1 MSALALAR
9 TNRDDTAAELR
20 QMKEKLTAY
29 TNAVAAIT
37 ANAHT
42 ITRASLQQIDPANPP
57 AWWNDLSEKF
67 TACQGHAQ
75 TWIDTI
81 YPSLTR
87 VPQAIIDYNT
97 YFQATTTRIDKLLEA
112 MEGKTPTEE
121 QKKTLLSL
129 LNLLVTKLARSR
141 AEVEAVRA
149 DIKVFTQEMAA
160 DHKALTTGSASITA
174 AIEDVNKNVTRLK
187 ARIEALRLEITALN
201 AQLTAAAVAL
211 GASMVVGYVGMTF
224 LPFILIP
231 IAIIGAGVSIG
242 FMTDA
247 IVRLGKTQQEIADD
261 SSSLTK
267 NQKQALVLA
276 AIASTVDALVGSI
289 DQITTNIDVV
299 SSSWATL
306 DAKIKSVM
314 ESIKAARD
322 EHWLD
327 ILLQEIDIDTSR
339 TAWNQL
345 QEFAQKLQQVSLVA
359 TDETIPIKAA

>member
-1 MSALALAR
+1 MSALALGR
-9 TNRDDTAAELR
+9 INRDDTATELR

-29 TNAVAAIT
+29 TNAVALIT

-42 ITRASLQQIDPANPP
+42 ITKASLQKVDAANPP
-57 AWWNDLSEKF
+57 AWWTTLSGNF

-97 YFQATTTRIDKLLEA
+97 YFQATAGRIDRLLQA

-129 LNLLVTKLARSR
+129 LNLLVNKLSACRT
-141 AEVEAVRA
+141 EVEAVRA

-174 AIEDVNKNVTRLK
+174 AIEDTNKNVTRLK
-187 ARIEALRLEITALN
+187 LRIEALRLEIVALN
-201 AQLTAAAVAL
+201 AQLTAASVAL
-211 GASMVVGYVGMTF
+211 GASLVVGFVGMTF
-224 LPFILIP
+224 LPFIMIP

-242 FMTDA
+242 FMIDA
-247 IVRLGKTQQEIADD
+247 IVRLNETHQEIADD
-261 SSSLTK
+261 AAELTK
-267 NQKQALVLA
+267 NEKQALVLA

-289 DQITTNIDVV
+289 DQITSNIDIV
-299 SSSWATL
+299 SSTWATL
-306 DAKIKSVM
+306 DVKLRSVIT
-314 ESIKAARD
+314 SIKAARD

-327 ILLQEIDIDTSR
+327 IVAQEIDIDTSR
-339 TAWNQL
+339 EAWKQL
-345 QEFAQKLQQVSLVA
+345 QAFAEKLQQVNLVV
-359 TDETIPIKAA
+359 TDETIPIHAA

>member
-1 MSALALAR
+1 MSVLALAR
-9 TNRDDTAAELR
+9 SNRDDTAAELR
-20 QMKEKLTAY
+20 QMQEKLTAY

-42 ITRASLQQIDPANPP
+42 ITKASLQQIDPANPP
-57 AWWNDLSEKF
+57 AWWNTLSGNF

-129 LNLLVTKLARSR
+129 LNLLVTKLASSR

-174 AIEDVNKNVTRLK
+174 AIEDTNRNVTRLK
-187 ARIEALRLEITALN
+187 ERIEALRLKIVALN
-201 AQLTAAAVAL
+201 AQATAAALAL
-211 GASMVVGYVGMTF
+211 GMSFIVGYIGMTF
-224 LPFILIP
+224 LPFIMIP

-242 FMTDA
+242 FLIDA
-247 IVRLGKTQQEIADD
+247 AVQLSKTQQEIADD
-261 SSSLTK
+261 SASLTK
-267 NQKQALVLA
+267 NEKQALVLA
-276 AIASTVDALVGSI
+276 AIASTVDGLVSSI

-299 SSSWATL
+299 SAAWATL
-306 DAKIKSVM
+306 DVKIKSVM
-314 ESIKAARD
+314 DSIKAARD

-327 ILLQEIDIDTSR
+327 ILLQEIDIDASR
-339 TAWNQL
+339 TAWKQL
-345 QEFAQKLQQVSLVA
+345 QEFAKKMQEVGFVV
-359 TDETIPIKAA
+359 TDETVPIPAA